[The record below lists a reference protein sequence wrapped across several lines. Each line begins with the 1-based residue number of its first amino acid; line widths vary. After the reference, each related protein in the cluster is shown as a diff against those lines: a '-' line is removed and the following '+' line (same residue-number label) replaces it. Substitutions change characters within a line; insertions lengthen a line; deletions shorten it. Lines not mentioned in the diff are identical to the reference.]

1 MTLQSQ
7 PTPSPALDVVGQLP
21 VGIML
26 MDADGDVVHEN
37 DALRDLW
44 GDLVRAPAGAPFP
57 ADAYGPDGSALRT
70 EDWPIRRSLATGEDV
85 HDVAI
90 ELERPDDDPVSIVA
104 ESRPL
109 VDERGE
115 RIGAVMIVRDVTEA
129 HDQAMLREAFVGI
142 LSHELRTP
150 VTSIYS
156 GVELLRTHHLSESVS
171 RDVLNDVAV
180 EAETL
185 QRLIDD
191 LLVMVRVERGVQ
203 LALAEPVLVHR
214 IVSLALAD
222 ERRRW
227 ADRHFVATIP
237 TDLPTAMADDGLLRQ
252 VLRNLLSNAAK
263 YGPPDSTIL
272 VTAREADGWIEVRVT
287 DEGPGIAVDQRERVF
302 DLFYRGT
309 MAARIQGSGVGLY
322 VARALMEAMGGTI
335 VIGDHAHGA
344 EFILRLPIYRD
355 QALEDGST
363 IDGPATAA
371 AGRARGPEAR
381 VAPPVPSA
389 APDARPAYV

>member
-1 MTLQSQ
+1 MTLQRQ
-7 PTPSPALDVVGQLP
+7 PTPSPALDIVGQLP
-21 VGIML
+21 VGVML

-37 DALRDLW
+37 DALRELW
-44 GDLVRAPAGAPFP
+44 GDLLRAPADAPFP
-57 ADAYGPDGSALRT
+57 ADAYGPDGSVLRT
-70 EDWPIRRSLATGEDV
+70 EDWPIRRSLATGEEV

-90 ELERPDDDPVSIVA
+90 ELERPDDDPVSIVT

-109 VDERGE
+109 VDERGG
-115 RIGAVMIVRDVTEA
+115 RIGAVMVVRDVTAA

-227 ADRHFVATIP
+227 TDRHFVATIP

-263 YGPPDSTIL
+263 YGPPDSTIF
-272 VTAREADGWIEVRVT
+272 VTAREADGWIELRVT

-335 VIGDHAHGA
+335 VIGDQAQGA

-355 QALEDGST
+355 QALEDGATS
-363 IDGPATAA
+363 DEGPA
-371 AGRARGPEAR
+371 RSVVRSARGSGAR
-381 VAPPVPSA
+381 VARPVPSGSD
-389 APDARPAYV
+389 APPAYV